1 MKQLFT
7 LLLFLSF
14 TSVASAKKIVI
25 LGDSITDGYGVSKN
39 LAFPAIL
46 NEKLSPDHEV
56 VAMAISGSTT
66 ASAIS
71 RLKWAF
77 KVKPD
82 IILLALGA
90 NDGLRGIKVEETKKN
105 LSEAIDIIRKNKT
118 EVVLVGMQMPPNYGK
133 DYTMQFKKTFF
144 QLAEQKKVKLIPFLL
159 DKVGGELDLNQSDGI
174 HPNEKGH
181 VVIAE
186 SIYKQL
192 KDLL

>member
-1 MKQLFT
+1 MKKLFT
-7 LLLFLSF
+7 LLLFLCF
-14 TSVASAKKIVI
+14 TSITSAKKLVI
-25 LGDSITDGYGVSKN
+25 LGDSITDGYGVSKD

-46 NEKLSPDHEV
+46 NKKLSPNHEV
-56 VAMAISGSTT
+56 LAMAISGSTT
-66 ASAIS
+66 ASAPS
-71 RLKWAF
+71 RVKWAL

-105 LSEAIDIIRKNKT
+105 LSEAIDLIRKSNT

-133 DYTMQFKKTFF
+133 EYTTQFKKTFF
-144 QLAEQKKVKLIPFLL
+144 KLAEQKKVKLIPFLL
-159 DKVGGELDLNQSDGI
+159 DNVGGETALNQSDGI

-192 KDLL
+192 KDIL